1 MFCSHRI
8 WTTRLFFIHSCFFYF
23 YLFYLILSFWFCIY
37 SKKFSHLI
45 VHIYFLFICYQIEI
59 KELDDF
65 AQAAFRGFKYLNRIQ
80 SRIFDTVYNTNENI
94 LVSYFLS
101 IFGKHKL
108 YVLSFLLWL
117 YDYLFCRS
125 ALQQGLGKPI

>member
-1 MFCSHRI
+1 M
-8 WTTRLFFIHSCFFYF
+8 
-23 YLFYLILSFWFCIY
+23 Y
-37 SKKFSHLI
+37 SKIIVYIFFS
-45 VHIYFLFICYQIEI
+45 FFICYQIEI

-101 IFGKHKL
+101 ICEKLKL
-108 YVLSFLLWL
+108 YVLSFLFWL
-117 YDYLFCRS
+117 YDYFFFI
-125 ALQQGLGKPI
+125 GLCSNRGWEN